1 MRSIYQSLT
10 TKHSSLAYWEEIAML
25 LRKLVV
31 VGLVGIAALAA
42 NVAIAEDTPTTG
54 GAAAGA
60 TIGADDIS
68 FADPL
73 NAFSAENF
81 SIDIGLGAAPRF
93 ASFTPSEQ
101 GRDARDSERR
111 YEVAVVA
118 RDVGGIE
125 VAFAQRGGVGFD
137 DDGELT
143 SERRGSELRLGR
155 GLSVDEDQPSD
166 QPTWYVFAASEDE
179 ALTWR
184 PGVRNEF
191 GGTGSSFGLQQRV
204 EIGDMQAGITY
215 ERNGWQASFA
225 YVEREISSRNGSRT
239 VYQDESF
246 TGVTLTLRH

>member
-1 MRSIYQSLT
+1 
-10 TKHSSLAYWEEIAML
+10 ML
-25 LRKLVV
+25 LPKLVV
-31 VGLVGIAALAA
+31 VGLVGFAALVA
-42 NVAIAEDTPTTG
+42 NVAIAEDTPVTG
-54 GAAAGA
+54 DAAVGVS

-81 SIDIGLGAAPRF
+81 SINIGLGDAPRF
-93 ASFTPSEQ
+93 ASFSPSEQ
-101 GRDARDSERR
+101 RRDAGDAERR

-118 RDVGGIE
+118 RDVGGGID

-137 DDGELT
+137 DDGELNR
-143 SERRGSELRLGR
+143 ERRGSELRLGR
-155 GLSVDEDQPSD
+155 GLGVDADERSD
-166 QPTWYVFAASEDE
+166 RPTWYVFAASEDE

-191 GGTGSSFGLQQRV
+191 GGVSSSFGLQQRV

-225 YVEREISSRNGSRT
+225 YVEREISARNGSQT